1 MIIFYKRY
9 ENSSISTIL
18 DFFGAGFQMIAI
30 ILAAYQILDVIQ
42 SLGEEGS
49 IVFTDILSLITVCV
63 ILFLA
68 GKGMRKGAR
77 KIAENKAKKK

>member
-9 ENSSISTIL
+9 ENSFISTIL
-18 DFFGAGFQMIAI
+18 DFFGACFQMIAI

-49 IVFTDILSLITVCV
+49 IVFTDILSLVTVCV
-63 ILFLA
+63 IVFLA

-77 KIAENKAKKK
+77 KIAENKAKRK